1 MLLTHATLV
10 TWDDQRRILPD
21 HALLIR
27 DGVIAEMG
35 PTRQLL
41 PRYPNEPRLDARG
54 QWAMPGHIVAHT
66 HFYGAFAR
74 GMAIP
79 GAAPKAF
86 PEILQRL
93 WWPLDQA
100 LDAEAVRL
108 SAEIMLVDAIRNGVT
123 TLFDHHASPNAL
135 TGSLDVIAEAVR
147 RAGVRGVLAYEVTDR
162 YGKAKGRESIA
173 ENVRFAQ
180 SVREEDDYRTPRQRL
195 AATFGL
201 HASLSLDDDTL
212 DAARNACPSDIGF
225 HIHAAEHQADQ
236 DDSLTRTGLRVVE
249 RLHRHGILGE
259 RSIVAHAVAV
269 DAREIVLLAETGT
282 WVTHQPRSNM
292 NNAVGAAR
300 VEEMLRLGVR
310 VGLGTDGFPH
320 AMWEEARFA
329 YLLPKLSAR
338 DPRRMDGNTVMRL
351 LIENNRRLA
360 NLYFPA
366 ARLGVLAPG
375 AAADIILVDFHP
387 HTPVTPDNLP
397 WHLIFGA
404 YERMITTT
412 IAAGQVLMRD
422 RELLTLSEER
432 IAAEA
437 RAKAPAVWAAYQRIL
452 QNQGAAP

>member
-1 MLLTHATLV
+1 MLITNTTLV

-27 DGVIAEMG
+27 DGVIAEIG
-35 PTRQLL
+35 PTDALEA
-41 PRYPNEPRLDARG
+41 RYPAEERLDARG
-54 QWAMPGHIVAHT
+54 QWAFPGQIVAHT

-79 GAAPKAF
+79 GPAPKVF

-100 LDAEAVRL
+100 LDEEAVRL
-108 SAEIMLVDAIRNGVT
+108 SAEVMLVDAIRNGAT

-135 TGSLDVIAEAVR
+135 AGSLDVIAEAVR
-147 RAGVRGVLAYEVTDR
+147 RAGVRAVLAYEVTDR
-162 YGKAKGRESIA
+162 YGKASARESIA

-180 SVREEDDYRTPRQRL
+180 TVKQESDYNTPTQRL

-212 DAARNACPSDIGF
+212 DAAREACPPDVGF
-225 HIHAAEHQADQ
+225 HIHVAEHESDE
-236 DDSLTRTGLRVVE
+236 DDSLARTGLRVVD
-249 RLHRHGILGE
+249 RLAKHGILSE
-259 RSIVAHAVAV
+259 RTIVAHAVHV
-269 DAREIVLLAETGT
+269 DAREMALLAESGT

-292 NNAVGAAR
+292 NNAVGTAR
-300 VEEMLRLGVR
+300 VEEMLRMGVR
-310 VGLGTDGFPH
+310 VALGTDGFPS

-329 YLLPKLSAR
+329 YFVHKLASR

-351 LIENNRRLA
+351 LVENNRALA

-375 AAADIILVDFHP
+375 AAADLILAEFYP

-404 YERMITTT
+404 DERMITTT
-412 IAAGQVLMRD
+412 IVAGEVLMRD
-422 RELLTLSEER
+422 RELLTLDEAR

-437 RAKAPAVWAAYQRIL
+437 RAKAPQVWEAYRRVL
-452 QNQGAAP
+452 GAA